1 MNALCWCGTTLAT
14 MIWIGFTDM
23 ETITPIEKFCDGE
36 TFTEKLERM
45 NAHLAT
51 VTEKVNE
58 VVAKINEIEAL
69 I

>member
-1 MNALCWCGTTLAT
+1 
-14 MIWIGFTDM
+14 M